1 MATRSSTVP
10 NSRGSRSGIGFVGKF
25 KTGLKLSKDS
35 IGVVRDHPKLLVFPA
50 LGGLS
55 ALAFWIVFLIPLW
68 ISGLF
73 GSGVEFVVLLVLYF
87 LTTFAATFFTTALVF
102 AVNQAFHGEEP
113 RIGESMRAAW
123 QRKGAIFVWSAVA
136 ATVSVL
142 LKKLQESNN
151 VVARLLS
158 SVFAVGWTV
167 MTFFVV
173 PVIAFE
179 DVSATSMFTRS
190 AQTFRDTWGESIGV
204 GLGVTLIQFV
214 IGFLGV
220 VVAIAV
226 AVVLGAVF
234 PAAGLLLGILLV
246 AGALVGTYLL
256 GQTIWAITKTALYV
270 YAAEERIPP
279 QFADFDFE
287 TLDGRTEKRA
297 TPGRVATPRLHL
309 DE

>member
-1 MATRSSTVP
+1 MATSTSTVP
-10 NSRGSRSGIGFVGKF
+10 DSRGRGSGIGFVGRF
-25 KTGLKLSKDS
+25 RTGLKLSKDS
-35 IGVVRDHPKLLVFPA
+35 LGVVRDHPILLVFPA

-55 ALAFWIVFLIPLW
+55 ALAFWILFLVPLW

-73 GSGVEFVVLLVLYF
+73 GSGVEFVVLVVLYF

-113 RIGESMRAAW
+113 QLGESLRAAW
-123 QRKGAIFVWSAVA
+123 QRKGAILVWSAVA
-136 ATVSVL
+136 GTVSAI

-151 VVARLLS
+151 PLARLFTS
-158 SVFAVGWTV
+158 MFAVGWTV
-167 MTFFVV
+167 MTFFIV

-179 DVSATSMFTRS
+179 DVTARSMFSRS
-190 AQTFRDTWGESIGV
+190 ARTFRDTWGESIGV
-204 GLGVTLIQFV
+204 GLGVTLIQVV

-220 VVAIAV
+220 VVAVAS
-226 AVVLGAVF
+226 AVVIGAIV
-234 PAAGLLLGILLV
+234 PVAGLVLGIVLV

-287 TLDGRTEKRA
+287 TLDGRAEKRA
-297 TPGRVATPRLHL
+297 TPGTVANPRLHL